1 MLAAVASACRL
12 MFLDVMKQTDRFASS
27 VVQLPSLVDRLR
39 PVLFLVAVCMF
50 RSAALARVCVHATT
64 RIRSFSTFRVYVVQ
78 YDIGRVVVGG
88 VYRYSM

>member
-1 MLAAVASACRL
+1 MLAALASACRL

-50 RSAALARVCVHATT
+50 
-64 RIRSFSTFRVYVVQ
+64 
-78 YDIGRVVVGG
+78 
-88 VYRYSM
+88 